1 MNLKGKN
8 IVSKATGIKG
18 QITGVK
24 GNKLTIT
31 FTTFQDISVPINKAE
46 NLFEM
51 DDETLKEVRRL
62 SKLNKNSVEESKV
75 ETYMDNF
82 EEEEEVEDEE
92 ESGIDY
98 VKSFEEDI

>member
-1 MNLKGKN
+1 MNLKGKP

-31 FTTFQDISVPINKAE
+31 FTTFQDIAVPVNKAE
-46 NLFEM
+46 SLFEM
-51 DDETLKEVRRL
+51 DKETLEEVRRL
-62 SKLNKNSVEESKV
+62 SKVNKNVVEESKV

-82 EEEEEVEDEE
+82 EEEEEEVEE
-92 ESGIDY
+92 ETTFDY
-98 VKSFEEDI
+98 VKSFEEDV